1 MRKLLFAAL
10 AVAML
15 GVASYAIAGVSFQKL
30 PKCSGKLCRDIGC
43 PADVLCV
50 QGAHVVTCAD
60 WCGGN

>member
-1 MRKLLFAAL
+1 MKRILAAAALIVALGAAAL
-10 AVAML
+10 AA
-15 GVASYAIAGVSFQKL
+15 ASAADKL

-60 WCGGN
+60 WCGGG